1 VDLRAGS
8 RLCSVV
14 DGTEVIVVRPPTSA
28 AVITCGGEPML
39 PPGDRPDGPADTT
52 GDGPGNGG
60 ALLGKRYSDEE
71 SGVELLC
78 TKPGSFPLVCDGRP
92 LQVKEAKP
100 LPASD

>member
-14 DGTEVIVVRPPTSA
+14 DGTEVIVVRPPSVA
-28 AVITCGGEPML
+28 AVITCGGEPMV
-39 PPGDRPDGPADTT
+39 PPGDRSGSADQIGPD
-52 GDGPGNGG
+52 PGSGG
-60 ALLGKRYSDEE
+60 ALLGKRYSDDE

-78 TKPGSFPLVCDGRP
+78 TKPGSFPLACDGRP

>member
-14 DGTEVIVVRPPTSA
+14 DGTEVIVVRPPSA
-28 AVITCGGEPML
+28 TAVVTCGGEPMV
-39 PPGDRPDGPADTT
+39 PPGDRPANSADTSGRDS
-52 GDGPGNGG
+52 GDGG
-60 ALLGKRYSDEE
+60 ALLGKRYGDDE

-78 TKPGSFPLVCDGRP
+78 TRPGSFPLACDGRP

>member
-14 DGTEVIVVRPPTSA
+14 DGTEVIVVRPPSVA
-28 AVITCGGEPML
+28 AVITCGGEPMV
-39 PPGDRPDGPADTT
+39 PPGGRPAGPADASSPDP
-52 GDGPGNGG
+52 GDGG
-60 ALLGKRYSDEE
+60 ALLGKRYSDDE

-78 TKPGSFPLVCDGRP
+78 TKPGSFPLACEGRP